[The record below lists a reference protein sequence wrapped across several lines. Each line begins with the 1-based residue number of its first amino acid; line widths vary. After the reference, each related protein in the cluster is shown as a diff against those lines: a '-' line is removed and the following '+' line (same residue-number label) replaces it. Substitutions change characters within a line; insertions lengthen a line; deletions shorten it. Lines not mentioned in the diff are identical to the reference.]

1 MVLLMAINKTL
12 IVSEIFLLKAA
23 WEIFSVNT
31 SNRARLS
38 HLINNSV
45 HIYLKERKV
54 KLKKK
59 KQQHRHC
66 VVSLWDPL
74 CQVPTDDSE
83 GDKFILTVE
92 LEAQCPLGVYSD
104 SINPIS
110 VTIEALAI

>member
-59 KQQHRHC
+59 SSSIDIVLCLYGILC
-66 VVSLWDPL
+66 V
-74 CQVPTDDSE
+74 
-83 GDKFILTVE
+83 K
-92 LEAQCPLGVYSD
+92 CPLMTVKV
-104 SINPIS
+104 INLFSQWSWKLS
-110 VTIEALAI
+110 VHWVFIQILLIQ

>member
-38 HLINNSV
+38 HKQFCA
-45 HIYLKERKV
+45 YLFERKV

-59 KQQHRHC
+59 KA
-66 VVSLWDPL
+66 V
-74 CQVPTDDSE
+74 
-83 GDKFILTVE
+83 
-92 LEAQCPLGVYSD
+92 A
-104 SINPIS
+104 
-110 VTIEALAI
+110 